1 MSLDKSFIHFLKG
14 VADCGPLSSYIYLE
28 SESVIPM
35 RQDIKKI
42 RNLLK
47 EYAKLKREIRTF
59 NQVSSPVLSVAPSH
73 SGGNGVEN
81 SLINY
86 VDLSYQLK
94 EVDDALNSIHDP
106 QYLFILH
113 DYVIEKRFTRSEAC
127 EQLSV
132 SVSKFNYMKNKALEK
147 FKNEYVN

>member
-1 MSLDKSFIHFLKG
+1 
-14 VADCGPLSSYIYLE
+14 
-28 SESVIPM
+28 M

-47 EYAKLKREIRTF
+47 EYAKLKQEIRTF

-73 SGGNGVEN
+73 RGGNGVET

-94 EVDDALNSIHDP
+94 EVDDALNAIHNP
-106 QYLFILH
+106 QYQFILH
-113 DYVIEKRFTRSEAC
+113 DYIIEKRFTRSEAC
-127 EQLSV
+127 ERLSV
-132 SVSKFNYMKNKALEK
+132 SVSKFNYMKNKSIMA
-147 FKNEYVN
+147 FKCYYVGELNRQ

>member
-1 MSLDKSFIHFLKG
+1 M
-14 VADCGPLSSYIYLE
+14 
-28 SESVIPM
+28 IPM

-47 EYAKLKREIRTF
+47 EYAKLKQEIRTF

-73 SGGNGVEN
+73 SGGNGVET

-94 EVDDALNSIHDP
+94 EVDDALNAIHNP
-106 QYLFILH
+106 QYQFILH
-113 DYVIEKRFTRSEAC
+113 DYIIEKRFTRSEAC
-127 EQLSV
+127 ERLSV
-132 SVSKFNYMKNKALEK
+132 SVSKFNYMKNCALKK
-147 FKNEYVN
+147 FKVLYCKQ

>member
-1 MSLDKSFIHFLKG
+1 MLGGSHF
-14 VADCGPLSSYIYLE
+14 AAPLPSYIYLE

-47 EYAKLKREIRTF
+47 EYARLKQEIRTF
-59 NQVSSPVLSVAPSH
+59 NQVSSPVLSVAPSQ
-73 SGGNGVEN
+73 SGGNGVETR
-81 SLINY
+81 LIGY

-94 EVDDALNSIHDP
+94 EVDDALDAIHDP
-106 QYLFILH
+106 QYRFILH
-113 DYVIEKRFTRSEAC
+113 DYIIEKRFTRSEAC

>member
-1 MSLDKSFIHFLKG
+1 M
-14 VADCGPLSSYIYLE
+14 
-28 SESVIPM
+28 IPM

-42 RNLLK
+42 RDLLK
-47 EYAKLKREIRTF
+47 EYAKLKQEIRMF

-73 SGGNGVEN
+73 SGGNGVET
-81 SLINY
+81 SLINH

-106 QYLFILH
+106 QYQFILH
-113 DYVIEKRFTRSEAC
+113 DYIIEKRFTRSEVC
-127 EQLSV
+127 ERLSV

-147 FKNEYVN
+147 FEKKYARNV

>member
-1 MSLDKSFIHFLKG
+1 MDKSFIHFRKG

-28 SESVIPM
+28 LESVIPM

-47 EYAKLKREIRTF
+47 EYAKLKQEIRTF

-94 EVDDALNSIHDP
+94 EVDDALNAIHDP

-127 EQLSV
+127 ERLSV
-132 SVSKFNYMKNKALEK
+132 SISKFNYMKNKALEEFACK
-147 FKNEYVN
+147 YCKKV

>member
-1 MSLDKSFIHFLKG
+1 MR
-14 VADCGPLSSYIYLE
+14 PLSSYIYLE

-47 EYAKLKREIRTF
+47 EYAKLKQGIRTF

-73 SGGNGVEN
+73 SGGNGVET
-81 SLINY
+81 SLISY

-94 EVDDALNSIHDP
+94 EVDDALNAIHDP

-127 EQLSV
+127 ERLSV
-132 SVSKFNYMKNKALEK
+132 SVSKFNYMKNKAIYIFENHY
-147 FKNEYVN
+147 KNNKHVEV

>member
-1 MSLDKSFIHFLKG
+1 M
-14 VADCGPLSSYIYLE
+14 V
-28 SESVIPM
+28 PM

-47 EYAKLKREIRTF
+47 EYAKLKQEIRTF

-73 SGGNGVEN
+73 SCGNGVET

-94 EVDDALNSIHDP
+94 EVDDALNAIHNP
-106 QYLFILH
+106 QYQFILH
-113 DYVIEKRFTRSEAC
+113 DYIIEKRFTRSEAC
-127 EQLSV
+127 ERLSV
-132 SVSKFNYMKNKALEK
+132 SVSKFNYMKNCALELFRVAYIELK
-147 FKNEYVN
+147 C

>member
-1 MSLDKSFIHFLKG
+1 
-14 VADCGPLSSYIYLE
+14 
-28 SESVIPM
+28 M

-73 SGGNGVEN
+73 SGGNGVET

-94 EVDDALNSIHDP
+94 EVDDALNSIHNP
-106 QYLFILH
+106 QYQFILH
-113 DYVIEKRFTRSEAC
+113 DYIINKRFTRNEAC
-127 EQLSV
+127 ERLTV
-132 SVSKFNYMKNKALEK
+132 SVSKFNYIKNRALEM
-147 FKNEYVN
+147 FLLAYERL

>member
-1 MSLDKSFIHFLKG
+1 
-14 VADCGPLSSYIYLE
+14 
-28 SESVIPM
+28 M

-47 EYAKLKREIRTF
+47 EYAKLKQEIRTF

-94 EVDDALNSIHDP
+94 EVDDALNAIHNP
-106 QYLFILH
+106 QYQFILH
-113 DYVIEKRFTRSEAC
+113 DYIIEKKH
-127 EQLSV
+127 SV
-132 SVSKFNYMKNKALEK
+132 EEICTMWEVSRSKFNYIKNRALEGFLK
-147 FKNEYVN
+147 RYELL

>member
-1 MSLDKSFIHFLKG
+1 M
-14 VADCGPLSSYIYLE
+14 V
-28 SESVIPM
+28 PM

-47 EYAKLKREIRTF
+47 EYAKLKQEIRTF

-73 SGGNGVEN
+73 SGGNGVET

-94 EVDDALNSIHDP
+94 EVDDALNAIHNT
-106 QYLFILH
+106 QYQFILH
-113 DYVIEKRFTRSEAC
+113 DYIIEKRFTRSEAC
-127 EQLSV
+127 ERLSV
-132 SVSKFNYMKNKALEK
+132 STSKFNHMKNCALELFRVAYIELK
-147 FKNEYVN
+147 C

>member
-1 MSLDKSFIHFLKG
+1 
-14 VADCGPLSSYIYLE
+14 
-28 SESVIPM
+28 M

-42 RNLLK
+42 CNLLK
-47 EYAKLKREIRTF
+47 EYAKLKQEIRTF

-73 SGGNGVEN
+73 SGGNGVET

-94 EVDDALNSIHDP
+94 EVDDALNAIHNP
-106 QYLFILH
+106 QYQFILH

-127 EQLSV
+127 ERLSV
-132 SVSKFNYMKNKALEK
+132 SISKFNYLKNQALKK
-147 FKNEYVN
+147 FKNYYL

>member
-1 MSLDKSFIHFLKG
+1 
-14 VADCGPLSSYIYLE
+14 
-28 SESVIPM
+28 M

-42 RNLLK
+42 RDLLK
-47 EYAKLKREIRTF
+47 EYAKLKQEIRMF

-73 SGGNGVEN
+73 SGGNGVET
-81 SLINY
+81 SLINH

-106 QYLFILH
+106 QYQFILH
-113 DYVIEKRFTRSEAC
+113 DYIIEKRFTRSEVC
-127 EQLSV
+127 ERLSV

-147 FKNEYVN
+147 FEKKYARNV

>member
-1 MSLDKSFIHFLKG
+1 
-14 VADCGPLSSYIYLE
+14 
-28 SESVIPM
+28 M

-47 EYAKLKREIRTF
+47 EYAKLKQEIRTF

-94 EVDDALNSIHDP
+94 EVNDALNAIHDP

-127 EQLSV
+127 ERLSV
-132 SVSKFNYMKNKALEK
+132 SVSKFNYLKNKALLL
-147 FKNEYVN
+147 FKNLYNL